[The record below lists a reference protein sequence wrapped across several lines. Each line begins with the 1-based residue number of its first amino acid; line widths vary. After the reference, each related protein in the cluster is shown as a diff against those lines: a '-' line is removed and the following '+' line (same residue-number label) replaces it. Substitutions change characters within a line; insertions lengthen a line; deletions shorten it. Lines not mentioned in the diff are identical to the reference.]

1 MPLHIQRG
9 LALVGVGLLLGF
21 VGLIWVANLFGV
33 ADEHAKQIS
42 ESRLNRPADG
52 GTGTAEEY
60 RNSENFTR
68 GFGVGR
74 FVAGGGFM
82 VVGLVFIVTG
92 VVYMISPPTE

>member
-9 LALVGVGLLLGF
+9 LALIGVGLLLGF

-42 ESRLNRPADG
+42 ESRVSPLAAG
-52 GTGTAEEY
+52 TTGTAEEY
-60 RNSENFTR
+60 RNSEDFKR

-74 FVAGGGFM
+74 FLAGGGFM

-92 VVYMISPPTE
+92 VVYMISPPAD